1 MNITDKIVLT
11 ILLLLGLLTL
21 FLSSSIIFDLFEIR
35 EMEGNYVG
43 FVVWANFISAILYII
58 TALDFI

>member
-21 FLSSSIIFDLFEIR
+21 FLSSSIIFDLFE
-35 EMEGNYVG
+35 N
-43 FVVWANFISAILYII
+43 LK
-58 TALDFI
+58 